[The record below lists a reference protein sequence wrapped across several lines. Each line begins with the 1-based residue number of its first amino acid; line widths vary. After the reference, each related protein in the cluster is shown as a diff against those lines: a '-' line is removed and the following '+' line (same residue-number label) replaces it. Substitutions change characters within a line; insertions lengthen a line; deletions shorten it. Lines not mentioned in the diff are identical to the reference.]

1 MSIEGE
7 ITMMQHLANL
17 VFRKGFLTAFS
28 LAAALT
34 VSVAPAAR
42 AQEVAVAEADGHVTD
57 PSGAAI
63 AGASVKMT
71 EVDRRTVH
79 SFTTD
84 AGGIF
89 RFPNLPV
96 GAYELDVSASGF
108 KAYRQ
113 TGITLQVGLNIE
125 IPVVMQIGAV
135 TETVEVVGNAAMVET
150 KENSISQVVNQ
161 QNIVEMPLNGRNLT
175 QLLTLTGAGTSAP
188 AGDLTGSKNIQ
199 GSNGSGTFSVAGGQ
213 ANGVSYL
220 LDGGDNNDAFSN
232 VNLPIPFPDAVQEFS
247 VQTSAIPAQ
256 YGLHPGGIVNIVT
269 KSGSNSFHGDVFD
282 FLRNYE
288 LNARPKGLVTVAGSV
303 SQPARDSLKRNQFG
317 GVAGGKI
324 IRDKLFFFAGYQ
336 GTRQRSNPSSTTAHV
351 PTAAAL
357 NGDFSILDGPKSAGG
372 CQTSLKQLKDPTT
385 GAPYPNN
392 QIPTNLFDP
401 AAVKLVKNYIP
412 VSSDPC
418 GLYLYGQLANN
429 PDDQVI
435 GRVDYVRSD
444 KQNIYARYYVYNY
457 TAIAFFDGKNALT
470 TGPNPGNRDR
480 SNTATFGDTYSFSSD
495 KVNSFHATMAR
506 RADNRGSASNLFG
519 PTDLGINT
527 YQNFPNYIQISVSN
541 YFNVACGTCAPG
553 YFNVNTYQVSD
564 DFTWIKGRHQLGFG
578 FDGRKQQF
586 NSLNNQ
592 QANSQIS
599 FNGGISGDALADLM
613 LGKMNGSPGFDQ
625 GNALSD
631 YMRQT
636 VFAFYA
642 QDTFHATP
650 HITVNLGLRWEPD
663 LPAYDKQSRGNQ
675 FSLPAFLA
683 NYHTVDPRYPSAPA
697 GLLFAS
703 DPNNPNGN
711 TFAPKH
717 WDTVSPRVGIVW
729 DPTENGRQTVR
740 AAFGLIHDT
749 IELFY
754 PERWTTNPPY
764 ASSVSINSAQFS
776 NPWAGYVSPNGVPG
790 DPFPG
795 AAIFP
800 TAGTYVSIP
809 PNVAATYM
817 MQWNV
822 SYQRQIGQ
830 DWKASINY
838 LGNRTNHIL
847 GAHETNPALYLG
859 LGACTINNIS
869 YSVCSTTT
877 NTNQRRG
884 LYLLN
889 PTQGALYSSIVQTDD
904 GNVAHYNGLL
914 LSLEHR
920 FAHHFTWLANYTY
933 SQCLSTYDFG
943 GELAGNNYQDPNNRR
958 AEMGRCNFDR
968 RNIFNT
974 SLVAMSPGIGTGFAS
989 MLTRDWQI
997 SPIVSLYNGQPNY
1010 ATDGTD
1016 VSLTGVGADRP
1027 NVVMTTN
1034 VLPHTLAAWFNP
1046 AAFAVQPTGT
1056 FGNEGR
1062 DSWTNPGSI
1071 NFDMALSRNFK
1082 FKERYTLHA
1091 RADFFNIMNHANWNG
1106 PSTGFTSATFGQITS
1121 FGGPRL
1127 IQMALKLNF

>member
-1 MSIEGE
+1 
-7 ITMMQHLANL
+7 MQFSANR
-17 VFRKGFLTAFS
+17 VFRTNFLAAIG
-28 LAAALT
+28 LAAALMISGT
-34 VSVAPAAR
+34 PRVF
-42 AQEVAVAEADGHVTD
+42 AQEVAVAEVDGHVTD
-57 PSGAAI
+57 PSGASI
-63 AGASVKMT
+63 AGATVKMT

-79 SFTTD
+79 TFTTD
-84 AGGIF
+84 AQGVF

-96 GAYELDVSASGF
+96 GDYVLEVSSPGF

-113 TGITLQVGLNIE
+113 TGITLQVASNVE
-125 IPVVMQIGAV
+125 QNVVMQIGAV
-135 TETVEVVGNAAMVET
+135 TETVEVVANAAMVET
-150 KENSISQVVNQ
+150 KENSISQVIDQ
-161 QNIVEMPLNGRNLT
+161 QKIVDLPLNGRNLT

-247 VQTSAIPAQ
+247 VQTNAIPAQ
-256 YGLHPGGIVNIVT
+256 YGLHPGGVVNIVT
-269 KSGSNSFHGDVFD
+269 KSGSNAFHGDVFD

-303 SQPARDSLKRNQFG
+303 SQPTRDSLKRNQFG
-317 GVAGGKI
+317 GVAGGRI
-324 IRDKLFFFAGYQ
+324 IKDKLFFFGGYQ
-336 GTRQRSNPSSTTAHV
+336 GTRQRSNPSSTTAH
-351 PTAAAL
+351 TETQAAL
-357 NGDFSILDGPKSAGG
+357 NGDFSVLDGAKSTGG
-372 CQTSLKQLKDPTT
+372 CQSSAKALKDPSNNN
-385 GAPYPNN
+385 APFPNN
-392 QIPTNLFDP
+392 QIPVSRFDP
-401 AAVKLVKNYIP
+401 SSVKLLNFIP

-418 GLYLYGQLANN
+418 GTYLYGQLANN
-429 PDDQVI
+429 PDDQWI
-435 GRVDYVRSD
+435 GRVDYVASD
-444 KQNIYARYYVYNY
+444 KQNIYARYFLYDY
-457 TAIAFFDGKNALT
+457 TAVAFFDGKNALT

-480 SNTATFGDTYSFSSD
+480 AETMTIGDTYSISSD
-495 KVNSFHATMAR
+495 KVNAFHATFDR
-506 RADNRGSASNLFG
+506 RADNRGSAPNLFS
-519 PTDLGINT
+519 PNDLGVNMFDNI
-527 YQNFPNYIQISVSN
+527 PNYIQVTVSN

-553 YFNVNTYQVSD
+553 YFNVNTFQVSD
-564 DFTWIKGRHQLGFG
+564 DFTWIKGKHQFGFG

-586 NSLNNQ
+586 NSTNNQ
-592 QANSQIS
+592 QSNAQIT
-599 FNGGISGDALADLM
+599 FGGSLTGDNLADFM
-613 LGKMNGSPGFDQ
+613 LGKMNSFVD

-642 QDTFHATP
+642 QDTYHATP
-650 HITVNLGLRWEPD
+650 HLTFNVGLRWEPS
-663 LPAYDKQSRGNQ
+663 LPAYDKQDRGNQ

-683 NYHTVDPRYPSAPA
+683 NYHTVDPRYPTAPA

-703 DPNNPNGN
+703 DPNNPNGK
-711 TFAPKH
+711 TFAPNH
-717 WDTVSPRVGIVW
+717 WNTVSPRIGLVW
-729 DPTENGRQTVR
+729 DPTGDGKQTIR

-764 ASSVSINSAQFS
+764 ASSITLTTGQFS
-776 NPWAGYVSPNGVPG
+776 NPWAGYVSPTGKPG

-817 MQWNV
+817 MQWNL
-822 SYQRQIGQ
+822 SYQRQVGK
-830 DWKASINY
+830 DWKVSVNY

-847 GAHETNPALYLG
+847 GAREIDPAIYG
-859 LGACTINNIS
+859 PGA
-869 YSVCSTTT
+869 TTA
-877 NTNQRRG
+877 NTNSRRV
-884 LYLLN
+884 LIALN
-889 PTQGALYSSIVQTDD
+889 PVQGALYSTIAQTDD

-914 LSLEHR
+914 LSVEHR
-920 FAHHFTWLANYTY
+920 FAHHFNWLANYTY

-958 AEMGRCNFDR
+958 GEMGRCNFDR

-974 SLVAMSPGIGTGFAS
+974 SMVATSPGIGSGIAYQV
-989 MLTRDWQI
+989 TREWQL
-997 SPIVSLYNGQPNY
+997 SPIISFYNGQPITI
-1010 ATDGTD
+1010 TDGTD

-1027 NVVMTTN
+1027 NVVMN
-1034 VLPHTLAAWFNP
+1034 SGVLPHTLAAWFNP
-1046 AAFAVQPTGT
+1046 AAFALQPVGT
-1056 FGNEGR
+1056 YGNSGR
-1062 DSWTNPGSI
+1062 DSLVAPGSK
-1071 NFDMALSRNFK
+1071 NFDMALSRNFP
-1082 FKERYTLHA
+1082 FKERYILHV
-1091 RADFFNIMNHANWNG
+1091 RADFFNFMNHANWNG
-1106 PSTGFTSATFGQITS
+1106 PSTAFNSATFGQITS

>member
-1 MSIEGE
+1 MKKYS
-7 ITMMQHLANL
+7 ANRA
-17 VFRKGFLTAFS
+17 FRTPVAAVVS
-28 LAAALT
+28 LAAFLT
-34 VSVAPAAR
+34 VSIPNAAR

-57 PSGAAI
+57 PSGASI
-63 AGASVKMT
+63 AGATVKMT

-79 SFTTD
+79 TFTTD

-125 IPVVMQIGAV
+125 IPVIMQIGAV
-135 TETVEVVGNAAMVET
+135 TETVEVVANAAMVET

-247 VQTSAIPAQ
+247 VQTNAIPAQ
-256 YGLHPGGIVNIVT
+256 YGLHPGGVVNIVT
-269 KSGSNSFHGDVFD
+269 KSGSNAFHGDVFD

-288 LNARPKGLVTVAGSV
+288 LNGRPKGLVTLAGSV

-317 GVAGGKI
+317 GVAGGRI
-324 IRDKLFFFAGYQ
+324 IKDKLFFFGGYQ
-336 GTRQRSNPSSTTAHV
+336 GTRQRSNPASTTAHV
-351 PTAAAL
+351 PTAAVL
-357 NGDFSILDGPKSAGG
+357 NGDFSVLDGGKSTGG
-372 CQTSLKQLKDPTT
+372 CQTSLKQLKDPLN
-385 GAPYPNN
+385 GNAPFPNN
-392 QIPTNLFDP
+392 QIPVNRFDP
-401 AAVKLVKNYIP
+401 ASVKLVKNYIP

-418 GLYLYGQLANN
+418 GLVLYGQPANN
-429 PDDQVI
+429 PDDQWI
-435 GRVDYVRSD
+435 GRVDWVRSE
-444 KQNIYARYYVYNY
+444 KQNVYFRYFLYDY
-457 TAIAFFDGKNALT
+457 TAQTFFDGKNALT

-480 SNTATFGDTYSFSSD
+480 SQTMTIGDTYSISSD
-495 KVNSFHATMAR
+495 KVNAFHATFDR
-506 RADNRGSASNLFG
+506 RADNRGSAANLFS
-519 PTDLGINT
+519 PNDLGINMFD
-527 YQNFPNYIQISVSN
+527 NLPNYIQLTISN

-553 YFNVNTYQVSD
+553 YFNVNTFQVSD
-564 DFTWIKGRHQLGFG
+564 DFTWIKGKHQFGFG

-586 NSLNNQ
+586 NSTNNQ
-592 QANSQIS
+592 QSNAQIT
-599 FNGGISGDALADLM
+599 FGGNLTGDNLADLM
-613 LGKMNGSPGFDQ
+613 LGRMSSFVDD
-625 GNALSD
+625 NALSD

-650 HITVNLGLRWEPD
+650 HLTVNLGLRWEPD
-663 LPAYDKQSRGNQ
+663 LPAYDKQDRGNQ

-683 NYHTVDPRYPSAPA
+683 NYHTVDARYPTAPA

-703 DPNNPNGN
+703 DPNNPNGH
-711 TFAPKH
+711 TFANNH
-717 WDTVSPRVGIVW
+717 WDAVSPRLGIVW
-729 DPTENGRQTVR
+729 DPAGDGRQTIR

-764 ASSVSINSAQFS
+764 ASSITLTSGQFS
-776 NPWAGYVSPNGVPG
+776 DPWNGYIGPTGKPG
-790 DPFPG
+790 NPFPG

-800 TAGTYVSIP
+800 TAGTYVTIP

-817 MQWNV
+817 MQWNI
-822 SYQRQIGQ
+822 SYQRQIGK

-847 GAHETNPALYLG
+847 GAHEINPALYLG
-859 LGACTINNIS
+859 LGACTINGTN
-869 YSVCSTTT
+869 YSTCSTTS
-877 NTNQRRG
+877 NTNQRRP

-889 PTQGALYSSIVQTDD
+889 PAQGALYSSIVQTDD

-920 FAHHFTWLANYTY
+920 FAQHFSWLMNYTY

-958 AEMGRCNFDR
+958 GEMGRCNFDR

-974 SLVAMSPGIGTGFAS
+974 SLVAMSPGFGEGFVNR
-989 MLTRDWQI
+989 LTKDWQV
-997 SPIVSLYNGQPNY
+997 SPIISAYNGQPNTV
-1010 ATDGTD
+1010 TDGTD
-1016 VSLTGVGADRP
+1016 VSLTGVNADRP
-1027 NVVMTTN
+1027 NVVQTSG

-1046 AAFAVQPTGT
+1046 SAFAVQPVGT
-1056 FGNEGR
+1056 YGNEGR

-1071 NFDMALSRNFK
+1071 NWDMAVSRNFP
-1082 FKERYTLHA
+1082 FKERYTLHV

-1106 PSTGFTSATFGQITS
+1106 PSTGVTSSTFGQITS

-1127 IQMALKLNF
+1127 IQLALKLNF